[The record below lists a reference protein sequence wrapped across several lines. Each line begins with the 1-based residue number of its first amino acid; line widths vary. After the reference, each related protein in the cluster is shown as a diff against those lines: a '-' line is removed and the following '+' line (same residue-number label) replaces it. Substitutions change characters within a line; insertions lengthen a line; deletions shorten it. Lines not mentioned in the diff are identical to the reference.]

1 MVDYYSVIARAV
13 SRLPSK
19 TDESRHAI
27 YERARTT
34 LRETLR
40 NYDPLLS
47 DTELAVER
55 SSLEVA
61 IEQVETG
68 SRFTGRR
75 HDAKEE
81 ASLSSLSLSFR
92 STGMQFVR
100 SVRDKLNDNVMV
112 RGSSLKAA
120 ITAGLVQGF
129 VFVQRM
135 QSTAK
140 NSERPIFK
148 IFGDGQRII
157 KYPQI
162 QIAIGLIIAAL
173 VAIFLYRVFPENSR
187 EVKSHSPISPSELRL

>member
-27 YERARTT
+27 YESARTT

-55 SSLEVA
+55 SALA

-120 ITAGLVQGF
+120 ITAGLAQGF

-157 KYPQI
+157 KYSQI